1 MTQPFPPPPADDAAQ
16 ELARA
21 ANQSGIELDAQDAA
35 QWRMAMSAADRAAL
49 KQDAHSG
56 VIGSHAALLDF
67 DPDDLAYFRRLA
79 QHVRV
84 VAHPQVESAI
94 AIAGSAAQGKVQL
107 FPGDNDFFERVHIHA
122 ANAEEARAILREVMR
137 ATALRAFSE
146 PDIVLV
152 EVNFGVYPFDALERG
167 AKRAAGD
174 SMTWTPQDMANGY
187 IEVTDTHSGETKR
200 LAWQDTAAGLGWTY
214 LGWIVAD
221 RAAGRIAL
229 ASNMLDVTWQA
240 PDEKIESLDGAIDSF
255 FQEVYLE
262 SDALPLLERI
272 RHTTD
277 PAALEAFAN
286 AMRHEV
292 FHYTRETPNYGKA
305 CKRLYNLFRLTDQL
319 DAAAYVREIFDEPQ
333 AQLYQVPG
341 LLEAADIA
349 LRDPRAEM
357 DRATVLKQIELVA
370 VQVRDATQGKDEARI
385 LAALA
390 RLQHEVLSEPPGA
403 NWDEILQDVRARCA
417 AIVNEFFRAKLLAF
431 EPIRTFVTEMKT

>member
-1 MTQPFPPPPADDAAQ
+1 
-16 ELARA
+16 
-21 ANQSGIELDAQDAA
+21 
-35 QWRMAMSAADRAAL
+35 MAISTADRAAL

-56 VIGSHAALLDF
+56 AIGSHAALLDF
-67 DPDDLAYFRRLA
+67 NPDDLAYFRRLA
-79 QHVRV
+79 QRVRV
-84 VAHPQVESAI
+84 TAHPQVESAI
-94 AIAGSAAQGKVQL
+94 AISGSAAQGQVQL

-122 ANAEEARAILREVMR
+122 AHAEEARAILRAVMR

-152 EVNFGVYPFDALERG
+152 EVNFGVYPFGVLERG
-167 AKRAAGD
+167 VKRAAGD
-174 SMTWTPQDMANGY
+174 VMTWTPQDVVNGF
-187 IEVTDTHSGETKR
+187 IEITDARDGKPKR
-200 LAWQDTAAGLGWTY
+200 LAWDDTTAGLGWTY

-229 ASNMLDVTWQA
+229 ASNMLDATWQA
-240 PDEKIESLDGAIDSF
+240 PDGTITSLDGAMDSF
-255 FQEVYLE
+255 FQEVYLDA
-262 SDALPLLERI
+262 DALPLLEKLY
-272 RHTTD
+272 RHTD
-277 PAALEAFAN
+277 PHALQAYVRT
-286 AMRHEV
+286 MRREV
-292 FHYTRETPNYGKA
+292 FHYTHETPNYGKA
-305 CKRLYNLFRLTDQL
+305 CKRLYNLFRLTNQL

-349 LRDPRAEM
+349 LRDPGAEI

-370 VQVRDATQGKDEARI
+370 VRVRDATQGRDEARI

-390 RLQHEVLSEPPGA
+390 RLQLEVLTELPGA

-431 EPIRTFVTEMKT
+431 EPVRLFVTELKA